1 MDKLPTDD
9 FSTENGVF
17 VTKGLRWALNID
29 PQTQA
34 NTWIKNMC
42 NDLIIAD
49 QKDADCLRKIEI
61 AIQKGQTILLQD
73 VGETIDPTLD
83 NVLNKSLIQNG
94 KRWAVKFGAN
104 EIEYNLKFQ
113 LYITTRLPNP
123 HYTPEISTKVNV
135 VNFIVKE
142 SGLEEQCL

>member
-1 MDKLPTDD
+1 MAGKALARKWQMDKLPTDD

-61 AIQKGQTILLQD
+61 AIQKGQTILL
-73 VGETIDPTLD
+73 
-83 NVLNKSLIQNG
+83 
-94 KRWAVKFGAN
+94 
-104 EIEYNLKFQ
+104 
-113 LYITTRLPNP
+113 
-123 HYTPEISTKVNV
+123 
-135 VNFIVKE
+135 
-142 SGLEEQCL
+142 